1 MWCAIIKTHR
11 TPEWLVL
18 KAINRQSQLQP
29 CCRSARVAEIG
40 QRWHHGWMAKRPDV
54 PVSATVDPSSI
65 TQAPEKTVTFHGM
78 CRENDGWSLYKLQIP
93 VSWLGEAERMRSS
106 DSLASVLQF
115 ARHDCIR
122 EAQG

>member
-1 MWCAIIKTHR
+1 M
-11 TPEWLVL
+11 
-18 KAINRQSQLQP
+18 S
-29 CCRSARVAEIG
+29 
-40 QRWHHGWMAKRPDV
+40 KRPER
-54 PVSATVDPSSI
+54 PSSEPVI
-65 TQAPEKTVTFHGM
+65 EPAEPEKTVTFHGM

-93 VSWLGEAERMRSS
+93 VSWLAEAERMRSS